1 MNCGTTPMIL
11 AVRLAIERMVE
22 DLINTDADINAADD
36 SGKNITEKGSHI
48 CLLQMLLIIG
58 KHKKNSKYIEA
69 NNGMEECIFIF
80 KNYES
85 SILHWY
91 ILK

>member
-36 SGKNITEKGSHI
+36 SGKNITEKGLHI
-48 CLLQMLLIIG
+48 CLFQMLLIIG
-58 KHKKNSKYIEA
+58 KHKNSQYIEA
-69 NNGMEECIFIF
+69 NNAFLYLKECI
-80 KNYES
+80 
-85 SILHWY
+85 
-91 ILK
+91 